1 MNRKLIL
8 SYLLITFG
16 ISYFLWG
23 VVLVLTGL
31 CGMKLESPFCITLY
45 LLGSF
50 GPAFGSY
57 IAQKKVNR
65 IAGFKEFIKKSFRF
79 KSSVFSYLL
88 VVLFLLLYFIFPFFA
103 GQITLGI
110 PVYIALLLVPLM
122 LFGGGMEEVGWRWVL
137 QPELEKK
144 LPFALSAVITS
155 IIWALWH
162 GPLFF
167 IQGSSQSQ
175 VEFIPFYL
183 LLVGMSV
190 AQAALFEFSKNVW
203 LSILLHC
210 SFNAFQMAFVF
221 EEKLSTS
228 IIVSLI
234 MIAGTMLIRLF
245 IKKSAYATKT
255 NAEEQHS

>member
-8 SYLLITFG
+8 TYLLITFG

-31 CGMKLESPFCITLY
+31 CIKLENPLCMTLY

-57 IAQKKVNR
+57 IAQRKENR
-65 IAGFKEFIKKSFRF
+65 IAGFRDFIKKSFHF

-88 VVLFLLLYFIFPFFA
+88 VVLFLLLYFIFPFVT

-144 LPFALSAVITS
+144 FPFALSAVFTS

-175 VEFIPFYL
+175 VEFIPFFI

-190 AQAALFEFSKNVW
+190 VQAALFEFSKNIW

-221 EEKLSTS
+221 EEKLLTS
-228 IIVSLI
+228 IFVSLI
-234 MIAGTMLIRLF
+234 MIAGTMLLRVLT
-245 IKKSAYATKT
+245 KKSGTKT
-255 NAEEQHS
+255 IAEEQHI